1 MSAADRSE
9 ASSLHNGADR
19 SVGQLFA
26 SATADLSALVHDE
39 IALAKAEVKKDL
51 VRGGAGAG
59 AGAAAVLVLLFSV
72 PMFSFA
78 AAYGLHNTGLGLAWC
93 FLIVA
98 GAFVLIAIIAGV
110 LAWRFFKKVTP
121 PERTIASTKA
131 TVDVLKGAKPH
142 PAAPLTADG
151 HKILLP

>member
-1 MSAADRSE
+1 MSPADRFE
-9 ASSLHNGADR
+9 ASAQHDGADR
-19 SVGQLFA
+19 TVGQLFA
-26 SATADLSALVHDE
+26 AATADLSALVHDE
-39 IALAKAEVKKDL
+39 IALAKSEIKKDL

-59 AGAAAVLVLLFSV
+59 AGVAAALILLFSV

-78 AAYGLHNTGLGLAWC
+78 AAYGLHALGLSLGWC

-98 GAFVLIAIIAGV
+98 GAFVLLAAVAGL
-110 LAWRFFKKVTP
+110 LAWRFFKKLAP